1 MQPIKPAHPKPTA
14 LIIDDDKDL
23 SEAFALALDLVGF
36 ETEIINDSTQA
47 IERISAHKPDLVTL
61 DMQMPRL
68 SGAEVLRLIRA
79 NEQIKRTRV
88 ILITANERASST
100 EEMERMADVILIK
113 PITFSQIKQI
123 AARLVQ
129 PPNAESDPANPEA
142 ENERFDK
149 SSIDRKPPLEFM

>member
-1 MQPIKPAHPKPTA
+1 
-14 LIIDDDKDL
+14 
-23 SEAFALALDLVGF
+23 
-36 ETEIINDSTQA
+36 
-47 IERISAHKPDLVTL
+47 
-61 DMQMPRL
+61 

-79 NEQIKRTRV
+79 DEQIKRVRV

-129 PPNAESDPANPEA
+129 PPNDEASADADPEA
-142 ENERFDK
+142 SADADPDAGNERFDK
-149 SSIDRKPPLEFM
+149 SSIDRKPPIEFM